1 MNFLRRHI
9 KFIVFIAIIL
19 LFTLSP
25 IRNNLLQM
33 NLPERIKTFAGNPLA
48 PFLYVG
54 IYILGVLLAF
64 PGLPLTVLAG
74 AMFGFGLGT
83 LVTVLGSNLGIQLT
97 FLISRYFGG
106 ELMPFLTHR
115 YPYFMQMDQKL
126 KHNGFRVMVTL
137 RLLPIIPFNAI
148 NYLSGLTSVTYRDYT
163 LGNLVG
169 MLPGSMLYVYFGTT
183 AIESRQNPQGLIFS
197 ILLLVFFTGI
207 SAVIKKKQRNKVH
220 NISPNEN
227 TKKV

>member
-115 YPYFMQMDQKL
+115 YPYFKLMDQKL

-207 SAVIKKKQRNKVH
+207 SAVIKKKQRNKVLEV
-220 NISPNEN
+220 SPNEN